1 MKKKTGSKKVI
12 RAIALALATTVLAT
26 SVPITTNAD
35 EHEELRS
42 KDSIIV
48 VDSRSLD
55 FSSDN
60 ISTETQQI
68 VTDTGNASN
77 AAADAATA
85 ATAAQ
90 TAATAAQTA
99 ATAAATAAQNA
110 EAVARLAQD
119 AAAALTDK
127 VDVENV
133 AGEVDTAATSI
144 ATSNTD
150 TAAAISAEGEADAA
164 ISTAN
169 GEIADYNAQVDNA
182 NTAITAANNSKTA
195 ENTGTDALIQAANDQ
210 KTNVVDTK
218 IQDAKDKAV
227 SDETINQVKE
237 TVRLANEAYENAD
250 SDGQKAI
257 NAVCADLAK
266 ALTDADAVSG
276 AKDAAGAAETAKTNA
291 ETFDGNAQKALD
303 NTQTAYDNVK
313 KLVDTG
319 SHDVASA
326 QAFAKEAA
334 DAAADAAKAAEQAG
348 VQASAA
354 ATAEQTAKDKY
365 EAILNI
371 LIEKKA
377 ALETAKTN
385 YEAAYTQ
392 AETGRTSAN
401 TAATT
406 LNGNIDDANTAVA
419 TAKQAV
425 TDYNNNEVKNANDA
439 IAETNRLIGVAE
451 GEIEKLGIGK
461 NTGLEAD
468 YIAAKSTADGKKTTA
483 GEKGDTAVTSLSQ
496 AKNDLKTA
504 TDDLT
509 KAIADLEEAKK
520 AYDTAS
526 ANNKKASDYAQ
537 TAADK
542 AQEAANKA
550 TEASGQEAIAQSN
563 EAVSKDYLAQTLQGT
578 SYSILQNNVSVA
590 QSNLD
595 TANEEVVTAQG
606 EKDAA
611 DAVLLEKQNA
621 QIAVNAAQDPI
632 IAAQQ
637 SIIDAKTTELGSA
650 KTSGLY
656 KQRSDLN
663 AIIKQKAD
671 DINKYNSTI
680 TSKTNEIAK
689 LEKETIP
696 DKKKAYDK
704 AEAEQKEKQKELDAL
719 PEWRIVSRAVVW
731 AELQS
736 LKGKTDDAKDDWG
749 KAITAKT
756 NAETDLATARTNL
769 ANAITAKSKAE
780 TELNGENGDNG
791 VNALITAAETAKNDA
806 TKLRDEAQGKKDAA
820 KRDVE
825 AAQGDVNSAQSNLQ
839 NKQSA
844 VTTRTQE
851 LQTAQANLK
860 SVDDFVATN
869 QNAVALTAQEA
880 EMINKIVQAYGSGYD
895 QFNADVYS
903 FLATNADTKA
913 YEDVMSSTELS
924 DLAAKVG
931 NFFTHLFTGE
941 NKFDDERHA
950 REKQIEDKYNT
961 KGNVF
966 VIWDS
971 ESGKL
976 LDWST
981 VDKEKNL
988 PALKGLLNKECV
1000 LICDN
1005 VKMVSEIKASLAVL
1019 NAAQAVAD
1027 ANQAVTDAN
1036 TAKQKAAGAAEAEK
1050 AALENYDTAMSK
1062 LTAAKTKLEGLTLNN
1077 QNYAKKTFGAYTTVK
1092 TVNSSQLTG
1101 KYTSI
1106 QEATY
1111 TGPSEIS
1118 DDKKVSKIDQINEIG
1133 FDKVIGYIDSILT
1146 GVQSKEGLVLD
1157 EDDNR
1162 FIESLYEELGEADA
1176 SKIVE
1181 MISEIKEAGIQ
1192 AQAAKAAYEDA
1203 KQKSTDAKKAASEA
1217 EKKAGEAKTI
1227 AQKAVELSGR
1237 VLPARENDD
1246 DDDSSS
1252 DEPATPEVGGY
1263 VATSADTI
1271 VLTPVSLVADAA
1283 GVAGVRSGR
1292 TSRGVA
1298 GVRVENV
1305 NDEGAVEATKPAV
1318 DKNDKAVAP
1327 EDDNAKKDAKKTV
1340 KKIDN
1345 NEVPLAESPFE
1356 DGAEMSWWWL
1366 LLFAAAAGTGIYI
1379 YENRKRKA
1387 ANADEMRRYKK

>member
-26 SVPITTNAD
+26 SVPVTTNAD

-110 EAVARLAQD
+110 EAVAKLAQD
-119 AAAALTDK
+119 AAAALTGENK

-150 TAAAISAEGEADAA
+150 TAAAISAEGEADTA

-169 GEIADYNAQVDNA
+169 GKIDAYNAQVDIANA
-182 NTAITAANNSKTA
+182 AITVANNSKTA

-237 TVRLANEAYENAD
+237 TVRLARVAYENAD
-250 SDGQKAI
+250 SNGQQAI
-257 NAVCADLAK
+257 NGICADLAS

-276 AKDAAGAAETAKTNA
+276 AQTAAGVADTAKTNA
-291 ETFDGNAQKALD
+291 ENYDADAKTALD
-303 NTQTAYDNVK
+303 NTQAAYDKVK
-313 KLVDTG
+313 NLVDTG

-334 DAAADAAKAAEQAG
+334 DAAADAAKAAEQAS

-371 LIEKKA
+371 LKEKRA

-392 AETGRTSAN
+392 AETGRTTAN

-406 LNGNIDDANTAVA
+406 LNGNIDAANTAVA

-504 TDDLT
+504 TDDLN
-509 KAIADLEEAKK
+509 KAIKDLEDAKK

-537 TAADK
+537 TAATK

-550 TEASGQEAIAQSN
+550 TEASRQEAIAQSN
-563 EAVSKDYLAQTLQGT
+563 EAVSKDYLAQTLQKT

-621 QIAVNAAQDPI
+621 QIAVNAAQGLI
-632 IAAQQ
+632 IAEQQ
-637 SIIDAKTTELGSA
+637 GIIDEKTAELGTA
-650 KTSGLY
+650 TTSGLY

-663 AIIKQKAD
+663 AIIKQKTE
-671 DINKYNSTI
+671 DIAGYNSTI
-680 TSKTNEIAK
+680 TQKTTEINT
-689 LEKETIP
+689 LTNTTIP

-719 PEWRIVSRAVVW
+719 PEWRIASRAVVW
-731 AELQS
+731 IELQS
-736 LKGKTDDAKDDWG
+736 LKGKTDDAKDEWERAKTD
-749 KAITAKT
+749 KT
-756 NAETDLATARTNL
+756 NAEKALENAT
-769 ANAITAKSKAE
+769 TAKSNAE
-780 TELNGENGDNG
+780 TAKSNAETALNGDNG

-844 VTTRTQE
+844 VTTKTQE

-941 NKFDDERHA
+941 DKFDDERHA

-1050 AALENYDTAMSK
+1050 AALENYDTAMNK

-1118 DDKKVSKIDQINEIG
+1118 DDKKVAKIDQINKIG

-1162 FIESLYEELGEADA
+1162 FVESLYEELGEADA

-1203 KQKSTDAKKAASEA
+1203 KQKSTDANKAASEA
-1217 EKKAGEAKTI
+1217 EKKAGEAKII

-1283 GVAGVRSGR
+1283 GVVGVRSGR

-1366 LLFAAAAGTGIYI
+1366 LLLFAAAAGTGIYI

-1387 ANADEMRRYKK
+1387 ANADEMRKYKK